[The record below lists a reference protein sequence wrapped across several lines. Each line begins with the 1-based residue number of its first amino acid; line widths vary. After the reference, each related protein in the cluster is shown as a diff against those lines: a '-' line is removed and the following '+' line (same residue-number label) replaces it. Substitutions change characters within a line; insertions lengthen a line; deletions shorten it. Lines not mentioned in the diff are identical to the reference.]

1 MLLKIFGTA
10 AIISGAIFII
20 TLIFIK
26 FIGDGICTNEVLSG
40 VFSLMLLS
48 SFGICVFSI
57 VGLSICAIWS

>member
-26 FIGDGICTNEVLSG
+26 FVDDETCTNEVLSCIF
-40 VFSLMLLS
+40 VVIFLLS
-48 SFGICVFSI
+48 FIIFVFSI
-57 VGLSICAIWS
+57 VGGGVCAIWG

>member
-26 FIGDGICTNEVLSG
+26 FVGDKICTNEVLPCIF
-40 VFSLMLLS
+40 VVIFLLS
-48 SFGICVFSI
+48 FIIFVFSI
-57 VGLSICAIWS
+57 VGVGVCAIWG

>member
-26 FIGDGICTNEVLSG
+26 FVGGKICTNEVLPCIF
-40 VFSLMLLS
+40 VVIFLLS
-48 SFGICVFSI
+48 FIIFVFSI
-57 VGLSICAIWS
+57 VGVGVCAIWG